1 MENQEV
7 MNETVQ
13 YQTDNAEPMVDAS
26 QIFEPEAE
34 AEGESQEV
42 GEVREQEGEDDQFSR
57 KFAALS
63 RREKDIRA
71 KEADYEYRMR
81 ELEEKLQELQNP
93 PEEPQAPIEER
104 LRRNPFETLEEMGL
118 GYDKLTELA
127 LNDGKLT
134 PEMQMKL
141 MREELEHGYK
151 SKFEELE
158 ERLAQKEQ
166 EEEYNKYESIETN
179 FKQEIDS
186 FVNGKDEFELIN
198 ANGASDLVYDVIE
211 EHYNDTGRV
220 LNMDEAAEAVESYLE
235 DELEKLMS
243 LGKVKSRFSPR
254 QEQVFKRQ
262 PSPTLSNAHS
272 AQAYQRADRPLSNE
286 ESVKEAAKLIRWD
299 DEGNLI

>member
-34 AEGESQEV
+34 SEEESHEV
-42 GEVREQEGEDDQFSR
+42 EEVKEQEGEDDQFSR

-63 RREKDIRA
+63 RREKEIRA
-71 KEADYEYRMR
+71 KEADYEQKVEELQARLY
-81 ELEEKLQELQNP
+81 ELEND
-93 PEEPQAPIEER
+93 PEEPQIPLEER

-134 PEMQMKL
+134 PEMQMRL

-158 ERLAQKEQ
+158 ERLAQKE
-166 EEEYNKYESIETN
+166 EEEV
-179 FKQEIDS
+179 QEK
-186 FVNGKDEFELIN
+186 G
-198 ANGASDLVYDVIE
+198 
-211 EHYNDTGRV
+211 
-220 LNMDEAAEAVESYLE
+220 
-235 DELEKLMS
+235 
-243 LGKVKSRFSPR
+243 
-254 QEQVFKRQ
+254 
-262 PSPTLSNAHS
+262 
-272 AQAYQRADRPLSNE
+272 
-286 ESVKEAAKLIRWD
+286 
-299 DEGNLI
+299 